1 MKTTIE
7 FLVYNASSASSNGAA
22 AYVLDRNIYTSIW
35 RIATKPLGWD
45 IKDQTDSCLVKAAPD
60 DPHLAEI
67 LILLKE
73 AGWKPFYG
81 EFVPLDLVDSRF
93 WVRRLRHY
101 EKSDRDH
108 VAYLKIEHWGGREP
122 TFTAARAEGGSFLA
136 KVAGAKWGNR
146 VGYARTARSPFFL
159 NDDFKSALEAENL
172 LGLNFLPVLW
182 DHPEKAKGKFWQLS
196 SSITMPRC
204 LLPILNVPET
214 QQPWTTYDDGGHF
227 PQELVFRRSQVE
239 AIEPFDVAL
248 TAPEEEIHCGPNSWP
263 RTLVVSQRFR
273 QVIKRLKLTTAE
285 LIPARLV
292 ADEWQRPLSDHDRLR
307 TDGV

>member
-7 FLVYNASSASSNGAA
+7 FLVYNASSASPTGAA

-45 IKDQTDSCLVKAAPD
+45 IKDQTNSCLVKAAPG
-60 DPHLAEI
+60 DPQLAEI
-67 LILLKE
+67 LVLLNE

-93 WVRRLRHY
+93 WARRIRRY
-101 EKSDRDH
+101 EKKDFDE
-108 VAYLKIEHWGGREP
+108 AEYLTIHRWGGWDDVFQFDGIDNELFR
-122 TFTAARAEGGSFLA
+122 G
-136 KVAGAKWGNR
+136 KVAGAKLNKRYGTT
-146 VGYARTARSPFFL
+146 GTPRSPSFV
-159 NDDFKSALEAENL
+159 NDELKCDLESA
-172 LGLNFLPVLW
+172 GLVGLTFLPVLW
-182 DHPEKAKGKFWQLS
+182 DRPEKAKGHFWQLS

-204 LLPILNVPET
+204 LLPILDIPNSVPFRD
-214 QQPWTTYDDGGHF
+214 YDDGGHF

-248 TAPEEEIHCGPNSWP
+248 TAPEEQIHRGPNSWP

-273 QVIKRLKLTTAE
+273 QVIKKLKLTTAE

-292 ADEWQRPLSDHDRLR
+292 ADDWQRPLSDHDRLR
-307 TDGV
+307 SECV